1 MDDDRRNVKIDPG
14 LHDELL
20 DLQNARRKTDGRK
33 STISDL
39 IAELLHQAK
48 PAAASNTAAM
58 PPPPKLP
65 HQEWHDLLHLILTEG
80 TEREQLGIQSNLEA
94 FVGVIRGRKRK
105 LKAAG

>member
-1 MDDDRRNVKIDPG
+1 MKERLKNIGLQPSVWRRLRAIQNERFDQGLDPT
-14 LHDELL
+14 L
-20 DLQNARRKTDGRK
+20 
-33 STISDL
+33 SDL

-48 PAAASNTAAM
+48 PAAGSNTAAM